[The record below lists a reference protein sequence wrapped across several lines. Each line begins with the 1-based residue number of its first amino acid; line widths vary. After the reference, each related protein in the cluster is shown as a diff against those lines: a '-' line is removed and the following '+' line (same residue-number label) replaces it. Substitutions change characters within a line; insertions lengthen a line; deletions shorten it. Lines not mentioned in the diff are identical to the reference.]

1 MIKGLFGASSI
12 TSALRGGMDDAMA
25 LHRAIADRVAG
36 AGTSSSRTSFQN
48 ALEQT
53 QSKASIEADL
63 QRDMATLADTELRY
77 EAEAKLLQGAY
88 EKLRTALRDRG

>member
-36 AGTSSSRTSFQN
+36 AGASSSRTSFEG
-48 ALEQT
+48 ALK
-53 QSKASIEADL
+53 QSQASTEADI